1 MGDNMKINLEGAF
14 KSLTLKNVLGN
25 IAAILALLQ
34 IIYPGLQWQDIYAS
48 YMDGTLFTHAVNG
61 FIAYV
66 TYNYGKRTATRYNN
80 GKPL

>member
-1 MGDNMKINLEGAF
+1 MKLNLKKAF
-14 KSLTLKNVLGN
+14 RNFTLKNVLGN

-34 IIYPGLQWQDIYAS
+34 IVYPGLQWQDIYMS
-48 YMDGTLFTHAVNG
+48 YMDGTLLNNAVNG

-66 TYNYGKRTATRYNN
+66 TYNYGKRTATRYTN